1 MAPIQN
7 NGANLIFTQVQNHF
21 SSWYFYPKT
30 FLRNFPTFYTVILH
44 PAFSSFSVPYIPSDH
59 LSALQET
66 PPEDWRTGL
75 WTPLFSGVIYLIAT
89 QLFRCHSWRKPFN
102 RNWPNSCAV
111 VQLQKRGAQSDINII
126 LKDTCVRLYDA
137 GGDQIELDREK
148 QHFQPKY
155 NHFQP
160 KYKYNA
166 Q

>member
-21 SSWYFYPKT
+21 SSLYFYPKT
-30 FLRNFPTFYTVILH
+30 FLRNFPTFYTVFLH

-75 WTPLFSGVIYLIAT
+75 WTPLFSGVIYLIAS

-111 VQLQKRGAQSDINII
+111 VQLQKRGAQSDINI
-126 LKDTCVRLYDA
+126 TERYVFVCMMQVVNA
-137 GGDQIELDREK
+137 ELDREK